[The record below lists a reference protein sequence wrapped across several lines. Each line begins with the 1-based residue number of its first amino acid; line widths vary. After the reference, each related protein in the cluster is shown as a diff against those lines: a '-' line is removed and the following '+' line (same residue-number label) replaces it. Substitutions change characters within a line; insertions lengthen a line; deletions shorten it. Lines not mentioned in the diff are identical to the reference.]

1 MGLLKFYSDNMQV
14 LIENVNIINPG
25 EDVKTHQN
33 ILIEDNLI
41 KRISQDKLSTK
52 SDVKIIDGEDNY
64 LLPGFIDCHTHIFAK
79 GFHKEENMVNPLGIH
94 FYNAVPHSLQTINAG
109 VTTIRD
115 CGSADLSFKLA
126 QQRKLFTAPKVHLS
140 VAPLV
145 MTGGHFDLLL
155 SSGWDMEIM
164 YPGFPKGR
172 CDGVEEVLKKTRE
185 VKRAGADF
193 IKVMASGGVLTTN
206 TSPKFA
212 QFNKKELKTIVNEA
226 SANDMKV
233 SAHCHSLKGMNN
245 CIDAGVSS
253 IEHGTFIDKKTS
265 SRMVKKGTSLVP
277 TLLVH
282 QFLYKNG
289 FPKWDNYAA
298 EKTAKLK
305 EIVKIHKENISAA
318 YELGVNILMGTDSGV
333 IPHGHNLEELV
344 HLTDIGM
351 SESEAIAS
359 GTLKAAEFLGYYDL
373 GQIKENYIA
382 DLILV
387 NSNPLDDISILSDND
402 NILTV
407 MQDGIVVK

>member
-1 MGLLKFYSDNMQV
+1 MQT
-14 LIENVNIINPG
+14 LIENVNIINPFD
-25 EDVKTHQN
+25 EIETHQN
-33 ILIEDNLI
+33 VLIEEGRIKEISSSKIKADN
-41 KRISQDKLSTK
+41 
-52 SDVKIIDGEDNY
+52 VIDGEDNY
-64 LLPGFIDCHTHIFAK
+64 LMAGFIDCHTHIFAK
-79 GFHKEENMVNPLGIH
+79 GFHKEENMANPLGLH

-140 VAPLV
+140 ITPLV

-155 SSGWDMEIM
+155 PSGWDMEII

-206 TSPKFA
+206 SSPDFA

-226 SANDMKV
+226 KANDMKV

-245 CIDAGVSS
+245 CIDAGFSS

-265 SRMVKKGTSLVP
+265 NRMVEKNVNLVP

-289 FPKWDNYAA
+289 FPQWDSYAA
-298 EKTAKLK
+298 EKTEKLK
-305 EIVKIHKENISAA
+305 EIVKVHKENIQVA
-318 YELGVNILMGTDSGV
+318 YEQGVNILMGTDSGV
-333 IPHGHNLEELV
+333 IPHGHNLEELT
-344 HLTDIGM
+344 HLCDIGM
-351 SESEAIAS
+351 SPAEAIAS
-359 GTLKAAEFLGYYDL
+359 GTFKAAEFLGLENL
-373 GQIKENYIA
+373 GLVKENYVA

-387 NSNPLDDISILSDND
+387 NSNPLEDVSILSNND
-402 NILTV
+402 NILKV
-407 MQDGIVVK
+407 IQDGVVVK

>member
-1 MGLLKFYSDNMQV
+1 MQT
-14 LIENVNIINPG
+14 LIENVNIVNPG
-25 EDVKTHQN
+25 DDIKAHHN
-33 ILIEDNLI
+33 ILIEDALI
-41 KRISQDKLSTK
+41 KEISQDKLSTK
-52 SDVKIIDGEDNY
+52 DNVKIIDGEDNY

-79 GFHKEENMVNPLGIH
+79 GFHKEENMTNPLGIH
-94 FYNAVPHSLQTINAG
+94 FYNAVPHSLQTIDAG

-126 QQRKLFTAPKVHLS
+126 QQRKLFTAPKIYLS
-140 VAPLV
+140 VTPLV

-155 SSGWDMEIM
+155 PSGWDMEIM

-193 IKVMASGGVLTTN
+193 IKVMCSGGVLTTN
-206 TSPKFA
+206 NSPEFA
-212 QFNKKELKTIVNEA
+212 QFNKKELKTIVCEA
-226 SANDMKV
+226 NANNMSV

-245 CIDAGVSS
+245 CIDVGFSS
-253 IEHGTFIDKKTS
+253 IEHGTFIDRKTAC
-265 SRMVKKGTSLVP
+265 RMVENNVSLVP

-289 FPKWDNYAA
+289 FPAWDNYAR

-305 EIVKIHKENISAA
+305 EIVKVHKENIAVA
-318 YELGVNILMGTDSGV
+318 YEEGVNILMGTDSGV

-359 GTLKAAEFLGYYDL
+359 GTVNAAKFLGNDDL
-373 GQIKENYIA
+373 GKVRKNCIA
-382 DLILV
+382 DLVLV
-387 NSNPLDDISILSDND
+387 NSNPLDDVSVLSDND
-402 NILTV
+402 NILNV

>member
-1 MGLLKFYSDNMQV
+1 MQT
-14 LIENVNIINPG
+14 LIENVNIINPND
-25 EDVKTHQN
+25 EVKNHQN
-33 ILIEDNLI
+33 VLIEDNLI
-41 KRISQDKLSTK
+41 KEISSDKTSTN
-52 SDVKIIDGEDNY
+52 DNVNVIDGEDNY

-79 GFHKEENMVNPLGIH
+79 GFHKEENMANPLGIH

-126 QQRKLFTAPKVHLS
+126 QQRKLFTAPKIHLS
-140 VAPLV
+140 ITPLV

-155 SSGWDMEIM
+155 PSGWDMEIM

-185 VKRAGADF
+185 IKRAGADF
-193 IKVMASGGVLTTN
+193 IKVMCSGGVLTTN
-206 TSPKFA
+206 TSPEFA
-212 QFNKKELKTIVNEA
+212 QFNKKELKTIVCEA
-226 SANDMKV
+226 NANNMKV
-233 SAHCHSLKGMNN
+233 SAHCHSLKGINN
-245 CIDAGVSS
+245 CIKAGFSS
-253 IEHGTFIDKKTS
+253 IEHGTFIDRKTAS
-265 SRMVKKGTSLVP
+265 KMAKNNVSLVP

-289 FPKWDNYAA
+289 FPAWDNYAA

-305 EIVKIHKENISAA
+305 EIVKVHKENISVA
-318 YELGVNILMGTDSGV
+318 YEEGVNILMGTDSGV

-351 SESEAIAS
+351 SEEEAIAS
-359 GTLKAAEFLGYYDL
+359 GTVKAAKYLGCENL
-373 GQIKENYIA
+373 GQVSENCIA

-387 NSNPLDDISILSDND
+387 NSNPLDDVSILSDND

>member
-1 MGLLKFYSDNMQV
+1 MQT
-14 LIENVNIINPG
+14 LIENVNIVNPF
-25 EDVKTHQN
+25 EEVDSSKNV
-33 ILIEDNLI
+33 LIEDGLI
-41 KRISQDKLSTK
+41 KEISSSKINTK
-52 SDVKIIDGEDNY
+52 DNVNVVDGQDNY

-79 GFHKEENMVNPLGIH
+79 GFHKEENMANPLGLH

-109 VTTIRD
+109 VTSIRD

-126 QQRKLFTAPKVHLS
+126 QNRKLFIAPKIYLS
-140 VAPLV
+140 ITPLV

-155 SSGWDMEIM
+155 PSGFDMEIM

-193 IKVMASGGVLTTN
+193 IKVMCSGGVLTTN
-206 TSPKFA
+206 TSPEFA

-226 SANDMKV
+226 KANNMGV

-245 CIDAGVSS
+245 CIDAGFSS
-253 IEHGTFIDKKTS
+253 IEHGTFIDRKTS
-265 SRMVKKGTSLVP
+265 KKMSEKNVNLVP

-289 FPKWDNYAA
+289 FPAWDNYAD

-305 EIVKIHKENISAA
+305 EIVKVHKENISVA
-318 YELGVNILMGTDSGV
+318 YEEGVNILMGTDSGV

-351 SESEAIAS
+351 SNDEAIAS
-359 GTLKAAEFLGYYDL
+359 GTVKAAEFLGHDNL
-373 GQIKENYIA
+373 GLVKKNYVA

-387 NSNPLDDISILSDND
+387 NSNPLEDVSVLSDND
-402 NILTV
+402 NVLKVI
-407 MQDGIVVK
+407 QDGLLVKN